1 MDKQAFFK
9 QFLPAAQAAGEHF
22 KLNPDIILTQAAIES
37 GWGESVLCRTYHN
50 YFGLTG
56 YGQSTLYWK
65 GAKTLRIE
73 DGGISHLQFRIYE
86 SDQQSFFDFARL
98 IRTVYPTAAAISIYP
113 EAYAKEIAYSRYI
126 SEQNGDNRDL
136 YRRNIIALEAEIG
149 KQLELFQWTMNNGQ
163 LNHKS

>member
-22 KLNPDIILTQAAIES
+22 KLNPDIILAQAAIES

-65 GAKTLRIE
+65 GAKTLKIE

-98 IRTVYPTAAAISIYP
+98 ICTVYPTAAAISI
-113 EAYAKEIAYSRYI
+113 
-126 SEQNGDNRDL
+126 
-136 YRRNIIALEAEIG
+136 
-149 KQLELFQWTMNNGQ
+149 
-163 LNHKS
+163 

>member
-1 MDKQAFFK
+1 MDKQVFFK

-22 KLNPDIILTQAAIES
+22 KLNPDIILAQAAIES

-98 IRTVYPTAAAISIYP
+98 IRTVYPTAAAVSNYP

-126 SEQNGDNRDL
+126 SEQNGDNREA
-136 YRRNIIALEAEIG
+136 YR
-149 KQLELFQWTMNNGQ
+149 QLLITICNYM
-163 LNHKS
+163 K

>member
-9 QFLPAAQAAGEHF
+9 QSLPAAQAAGEHF
-22 KLNPDIILTQAAIES
+22 KLNPDIILAQAAIES
-37 GWGESVLCRTYHN
+37 GWGESFLCRTYHN

-65 GAKTLRIE
+65 GAKTLKIE

-98 IRTVYPTAAAISIYP
+98 ICTVYPTAAAISIYP

-126 SEQNGDNRDL
+126 SEQNGDNREA
-136 YRRNIIALEAEIG
+136 YRKLLITICNYM
-149 KQLELFQWTMNNGQ
+149 K
-163 LNHKS
+163 